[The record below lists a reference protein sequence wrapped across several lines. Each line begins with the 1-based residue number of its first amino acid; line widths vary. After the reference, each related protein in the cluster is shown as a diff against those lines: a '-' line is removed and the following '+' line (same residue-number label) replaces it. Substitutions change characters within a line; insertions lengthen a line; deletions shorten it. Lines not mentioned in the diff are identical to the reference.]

1 MNSFN
6 EPCLSIG
13 HRGASAYAPENTMA
27 AFRKAYQIGAD
38 GIELDVQL
46 SKDNHVIIMHD
57 YRLDRTTTG
66 KGLVSKKTLKELK
79 SLDAGQWFSKDFKSE
94 PILTL
99 RELLEFAKGK
109 MLVNIELKK
118 SKQPIELVRAVKS
131 LVDEYD
137 MLNDCLLTSFD
148 KNTVKAVSS
157 LVPTI
162 RNGLLVDKVSKADL
176 AGDWPYLAVHWESI
190 DEELVVFAKAHGKDV
205 VAWTVNDETAMLKL
219 LDLGVGKIITNYPE
233 IAKNMIEKR
242 KKT

>member
-1 MNSFN
+1 MKSFN
-6 EPCLSIG
+6 EPYLSIG

-99 RELLEFAKGK
+99 RELFEFAKGK

-118 SKQPIELVRAVKS
+118 TRQPLKLAYAVKS

-148 KNTVKAVSS
+148 KK
-157 LVPTI
+157 
-162 RNGLLVDKVSKADL
+162 
-176 AGDWPYLAVHWESI
+176 YL
-190 DEELVVFAKAHGKDV
+190 
-205 VAWTVNDETAMLKL
+205 
-219 LDLGVGKIITNYPE
+219 
-233 IAKNMIEKR
+233 
-242 KKT
+242 